1 MDKVKSAGRSRS
13 PLKGYQMMTNPSLDA
28 DAASMV
34 SGSVISGSFA
44 AADSILQ
51 PASSQHQSAVPTAAT
66 TNHSAPISKSKLPF
80 KPSRMSAAATSAN
93 SSTAAPAV
101 PAAAASTASGGG
113 SSGVGQD
120 GIVASGSADSPRQS
134 ELGNRFVES
143 AGQFLRDQLP
153 TGLHLQRQQR
163 RDAMGKPLLNLDGS
177 QHSLRDVQLGV
188 DATSPAASPLP
199 VEAQVHNRTESG
211 VSFDAP
217 PPSHFRHDQPYQ
229 HQPHQQPQP
238 AMLPV
243 PQSGAKL
250 STVASFAS
258 TADGCYSRELA
269 ASNGDLSVG
278 GVGGGGN
285 SGAAESLQVVSR
297 RSNRPRYEPGGS
309 GSGGG
314 DNGAS
319 TSSVFVN
326 YDSIDTIPQD
336 RRTSSSASRNG
347 SVITFRNINYTVLVK
362 RYPWSKAEKR
372 VVLQSVSGIM
382 RPGLNAIMG
391 PTGSGKSSLLDVL
404 AGRKDPQFLRGE
416 VLVDGAEQPENFK
429 CVSGYVV
436 QDDIVMGTLTVRENL
451 RFSAALRLPGS
462 VTDLERRRKVESV
475 IEELGLSKVADSKI
489 GTELI
494 RGVSGGERK
503 RTNIGMELITDPSV
517 LFLDEPTTGLD
528 AFTAGSVLRT
538 LRNLANAGRTIV
550 FSIHQPKY
558 SIYRLFDNLT
568 LVVAGRIIYHGPAG
582 DMPLRYFANIGYHC
596 EAHNSPP
603 DFFMDIVHGEVPVTN
618 AGGEGGRAALISGG
632 GSGGDFDDCN
642 ELPMIRQ
649 NFVPTAQVTK
659 RDSVIDTDIQKSHSA
674 AIGQQLIERWQQCPM
689 AHRVEQQVEEIY
701 QQSLRMGNGGEGS
714 HVKVKKGAWVGY
726 PTGLWNQVVWVSWRT
741 ALNLFRNPQSSIIQ
755 LVVYL
760 FFGISIGTVFFGL
773 DTSLESGIQ
782 NRQGLFFF
790 LILQMV
796 FVNLGAIEVF
806 IKERVIFIHE
816 NSSGFYRVSVYFLA
830 KIFCDMLPIKT
841 LPVVLFMPIVYFM
854 SRLKLDAGAFF
865 FYELNLVLA
874 TCAACGVAFFVS
886 ASVSVFGI
894 ANIFISIIYVFMMVF
909 GGFLMNISSMG
920 DWLAWCKYF
929 SVFNY
934 AYAGLSVN
942 EFVGL
947 DFCPMRNTT
956 NVTRTCKSGY
966 VVLSDQQIAYKT
978 GWDLW
983 SNEFGMLLITMFFL
997 ALCYIQLRRIK
1008 KYK

>member
-1 MDKVKSAGRSRS
+1 
-13 PLKGYQMMTNPSLDA
+13 
-28 DAASMV
+28 
-34 SGSVISGSFA
+34 
-44 AADSILQ
+44 
-51 PASSQHQSAVPTAAT
+51 
-66 TNHSAPISKSKLPF
+66 
-80 KPSRMSAAATSAN
+80 
-93 SSTAAPAV
+93 
-101 PAAAASTASGGG
+101 
-113 SSGVGQD
+113 
-120 GIVASGSADSPRQS
+120 
-134 ELGNRFVES
+134 
-143 AGQFLRDQLP
+143 
-153 TGLHLQRQQR
+153 
-163 RDAMGKPLLNLDGS
+163 
-177 QHSLRDVQLGV
+177 
-188 DATSPAASPLP
+188 
-199 VEAQVHNRTESG
+199 
-211 VSFDAP
+211 
-217 PPSHFRHDQPYQ
+217 
-229 HQPHQQPQP
+229 
-238 AMLPV
+238 
-243 PQSGAKL
+243 
-250 STVASFAS
+250 
-258 TADGCYSRELA
+258 
-269 ASNGDLSVG
+269 
-278 GVGGGGN
+278 
-285 SGAAESLQVVSR
+285 
-297 RSNRPRYEPGGS
+297 
-309 GSGGG
+309 
-314 DNGAS
+314 
-319 TSSVFVN
+319 
-326 YDSIDTIPQD
+326 
-336 RRTSSSASRNG
+336 
-347 SVITFRNINYTVLVK
+347 
-362 RYPWSKAEKR
+362 
-372 VVLQSVSGIM
+372 M

-632 GSGGDFDDCN
+632 GSGGDFDD
-642 ELPMIRQ
+642 L
-649 NFVPTAQVTK
+649 TK

-956 NVTRTCKSGY
+956 NVTRT
-966 VVLSDQQIAYKT
+966 
-978 GWDLW
+978 
-983 SNEFGMLLITMFFL
+983 
-997 ALCYIQLRRIK
+997 
-1008 KYK
+1008 

>member
-1 MDKVKSAGRSRS
+1 
-13 PLKGYQMMTNPSLDA
+13 
-28 DAASMV
+28 
-34 SGSVISGSFA
+34 
-44 AADSILQ
+44 
-51 PASSQHQSAVPTAAT
+51 
-66 TNHSAPISKSKLPF
+66 
-80 KPSRMSAAATSAN
+80 
-93 SSTAAPAV
+93 
-101 PAAAASTASGGG
+101 
-113 SSGVGQD
+113 
-120 GIVASGSADSPRQS
+120 
-134 ELGNRFVES
+134 
-143 AGQFLRDQLP
+143 
-153 TGLHLQRQQR
+153 
-163 RDAMGKPLLNLDGS
+163 
-177 QHSLRDVQLGV
+177 
-188 DATSPAASPLP
+188 
-199 VEAQVHNRTESG
+199 
-211 VSFDAP
+211 
-217 PPSHFRHDQPYQ
+217 
-229 HQPHQQPQP
+229 
-238 AMLPV
+238 
-243 PQSGAKL
+243 
-250 STVASFAS
+250 
-258 TADGCYSRELA
+258 
-269 ASNGDLSVG
+269 
-278 GVGGGGN
+278 
-285 SGAAESLQVVSR
+285 
-297 RSNRPRYEPGGS
+297 
-309 GSGGG
+309 
-314 DNGAS
+314 
-319 TSSVFVN
+319 
-326 YDSIDTIPQD
+326 
-336 RRTSSSASRNG
+336 
-347 SVITFRNINYTVLVK
+347 
-362 RYPWSKAEKR
+362 
-372 VVLQSVSGIM
+372 
-382 RPGLNAIMG
+382 
-391 PTGSGKSSLLDVL
+391 
-404 AGRKDPQFLRGE
+404 
-416 VLVDGAEQPENFK
+416 
-429 CVSGYVV
+429 
-436 QDDIVMGTLTVRENL
+436 
-451 RFSAALRLPGS
+451 
-462 VTDLERRRKVESV
+462 
-475 IEELGLSKVADSKI
+475 VADSKI

-596 EAHNSPP
+596 EAHKTVRQTFSWTLCTARCT
-603 DFFMDIVHGEVPVTN
+603 VTN
-618 AGGEGGRAALISGG
+618 AGGEG
-632 GSGGDFDDCN
+632 
-642 ELPMIRQ
+642 
-649 NFVPTAQVTK
+649 VTK

-726 PTGLWNQVVWVSWRT
+726 PTGLWNQVVWVSCAR

-865 FYELNLVLA
+865 STKLNLVLA

-956 NVTRTCKSGY
+956 NVTRTWLVAIVFFYIPKSGY

-983 SNEFGMLLITMFFL
+983 SNEFGMLLNNNVLLGRCATFS
-997 ALCYIQLRRIK
+997 
-1008 KYK
+1008 